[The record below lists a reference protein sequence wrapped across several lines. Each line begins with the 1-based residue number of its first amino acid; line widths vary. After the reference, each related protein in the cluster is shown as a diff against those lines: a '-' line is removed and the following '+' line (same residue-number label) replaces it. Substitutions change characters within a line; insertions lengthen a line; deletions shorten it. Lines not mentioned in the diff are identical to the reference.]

1 MEMQWQLRNNAIAYD
16 NTRIKIHNIMKYL
29 RKFKTKDD
37 YNSFI
42 GSTTD
47 YPNVCLI
54 SDEGEV
60 VYNTPPEP
68 LYIEA
73 LEDIVISFNNK
84 YAYSRNNIT
93 WESAT
98 SETIVSASKGEKI
111 YFKANGLAVKD
122 YSGIGRFT
130 ISNGR
135 CNVGG
140 HIMSM
145 AEGSYFIGENN
156 MSRHQFAGLFSQASS
171 IISAKNLILPTTL
184 SEWCYYG
191 MFSWCEN
198 LIEPPKLEAVTLKS
212 DCYHYMFEFCKSLE
226 VAPELPAT
234 TLAYAC
240 YYGMFFGCSLKKAPE
255 LPVKEL
261 KPYCYDSMFTGCD
274 FVTAPELP
282 ATTLADFCYAHM
294 FRECE
299 NLISGPELPA
309 ANLSW
314 GCYEYMFN
322 NCKKLN
328 HIKMLA
334 TDISAG
340 YCLDNWVKGVASTGI
355 FIKHPDAELPI
366 GYGGIP
372 ENWTVETATV

>member
-98 SETIVSASKGEKI
+98 SETVVSASKGEKI

-122 YSGIGRFT
+122 YTGIGRFT

-145 AEGSYFIGENN
+145 VEGSYFIGENK
-156 MSRHQFAGLFSQASS
+156 MSRHQFGNLFSQALN

-184 SEWCYYG
+184 SEWCYYA
-191 MFSWCEN
+191 MFSGCKN
-198 LIEPPKLEAVTLKS
+198 LIEPPKLEAITLKS
-212 DCYHYMFEFCKSLE
+212 DCYHYMFELCSSLE
-226 VAPELPAT
+226 V
-234 TLAYAC
+234 
-240 YYGMFFGCSLKKAPE
+240 
-255 LPVKEL
+255 
-261 KPYCYDSMFTGCD
+261 
-274 FVTAPELP
+274 APELP